1 MESDFAIV
9 NGTLVAESSLLPNA
23 TIQIK
28 NGKVD
33 RISTSQAGLSRDAA
47 KVDVGGAYVSPG
59 FIDLHVHGT
68 GGYDSTDATRTALS
82 GLRKT
87 LLPYGVTTVVPT
99 LLSSPAGVTH
109 AFLEAVKSEASAHES
124 GAKII
129 GAHLEGPFLN
139 PAQRGVHLQENLKAP
154 SIETFN
160 ELTEAYRGFIKIMTL
175 APELEGAIS
184 LIREC
189 KRLGIVT
196 SIGHTNASY
205 SQARAGI
212 EAGISHSTHTFNA
225 MSKIQARDPGSVGAV
240 LSSDSVYAEVIADG
254 IHVHPSNVQ
263 LLIQVKGAARTI
275 LVTDAVKPTGTTTK
289 EFEMGGI
296 KASVRDGAVLT
307 PEGRLCGS
315 TLTMDRA
322 IRNVR
327 TWTNRSIP
335 EIIRMASL
343 NPAEQ
348 LGIADTTGS
357 LVEGKDADIVIL
369 DRELNVKATYVR
381 GVQRYAV
388 GQEAVRANEDN

>member
-1 MESDFAIV
+1 LESDFAIV
-9 NGTLVAESSLLPNA
+9 NGTLVAESSLVPNA
-23 TIQIK
+23 AIQIR
-28 NGKVD
+28 NGKVE
-33 RISTSQAGLSRDAA
+33 RISSFQAGLSRDAV

-68 GGYDSTDATRTALS
+68 GGYDSTDGTRAALS
-82 GLRKT
+82 GLREA

-99 LLSSPAGVTH
+99 LLSSPTAVIR
-109 AFLEAVKSEASAHES
+109 AFLEAVKSEVSANES
-124 GAKII
+124 GAKIV

-139 PAQRGVHLQENLKAP
+139 AAQRGVHLEENLKAP
-154 SIETFN
+154 SIKMFN
-160 ELTEAYRGFIKIMTL
+160 EFTEGYRSLVKIMTL
-175 APELEGAIS
+175 APELEGALSVIH
-184 LIREC
+184 EC
-189 KRLGIVT
+189 KRVGIVT
-196 SIGHTNASY
+196 SIGHTDASY
-205 SQARAGI
+205 SEATTGI

-225 MSKIQARDPGSVGAV
+225 MSQLHARDPGSVGAV
-240 LSSDSVYAEVIADG
+240 LSSNNVYAEVIVDS
-254 IHVHPSNVQ
+254 IHVHPSNVR
-263 LLIQVKGAARTI
+263 LLIQMKGATRTI

-296 KASVRDGAVLT
+296 KASVRDGSVRT
-307 PEGRLCGS
+307 PEGKLCGS

-327 TWTNRSIP
+327 SWTNRSIP

-369 DRELNVKATYVR
+369 DKELTVKATYVR
-381 GVQRYAV
+381 GVQRYA
-388 GQEAVRANEDN
+388 GDATRP